1 MNYQLFYPFTTL
13 ILSISLSM
21 LATPKA
27 AEAAFFT
34 GLGDLE
40 GADVGSAAF
49 GVSADGT
56 VIAGQGFST
65 AQPRGEAF
73 RWTAQTDLVPLGD
86 LPGDTPFSVGFGISG
101 DGQVV
106 VGFTDGPATDSIPGV
121 PEEAFFW
128 TEATGLIGLGDLPG
142 GSFNSLAADASFD
155 GSVIVGRGASDSG
168 FEALFWTEQTG
179 LVGLGDLPGGVFN
192 SIAFAVSRDGSVIAG
207 TGASDLG
214 TEAFRWTT
222 DTGMVGLGDLSGGT
236 FFSRAADVSADGE
249 VVVGRSDSENSI
261 DPVGALSGTE
271 AFRWTADTGMVGL
284 GDLPGGAFFS
294 RAAAVSANGSVIV
307 GRSQSALGL
316 EPFIWTETLGMQS
329 LLDVFARQGIEVSD
343 WSNWDPLSISDDG
356 LTIVGSA
363 TNPDGNPEAWIAQLD
378 ELETVPESSSILG
391 VLTLGIVG
399 LSRKVFQGKQ
409 TGDR

>member
-1 MNYQLFYPFTTL
+1 MNHKLFYPFTTL

-27 AEAAFFT
+27 AEAAFFI

-56 VIAGQGFST
+56 IIAGQGFST

-73 RWTAQTDLVPLGD
+73 RWTAETDLVPLGD

-101 DGQVV
+101 NGQVV

-128 TEATGLIGLGDLPG
+128 TEATGIVGLGDLPG

-155 GSVIVGRGASDSG
+155 GSVIVGRGASDLG
-168 FEALFWTEQTG
+168 FEALFWTQETG
-179 LVGLGDLPGGVFN
+179 LVPLGDLPGGVFD
-192 SIAFAVSRDGSVIAG
+192 SIALAVSRDGSVIAG
-207 TGASDLG
+207 TGESDSG

-222 DTGMVGLGDLSGGT
+222 DTGLVGLGDLPGET
-236 FFSRAADVSADGE
+236 FFSRAADVSADGQ
-249 VVVGRSDSENSI
+249 VVVGRSDSANST
-261 DPVGALSGTE
+261 DPVGALAGTE

-294 RAAAVSANGSVIV
+294 RAAAVSADGSVIV
-307 GRSQSALGL
+307 GRSESASGL
-316 EPFIWTETLGMQS
+316 EPFIWNETQGIQS
-329 LLDVFARQGIEVSD
+329 LLDVFARQGIDVSD

-363 TNPDGNPEAWIAQLD
+363 TNPEGNPEAWIAQLD
-378 ELETVPESSSILG
+378 PLRSVPESSSILG
-391 VLTLGIVG
+391 LLGLGIVG
-399 LSRKVFQGKQ
+399 LTRKVLKP
-409 TGDR
+409 